1 MKFSIIVPVYFYD
14 KFVELMFL
22 SLEKQT
28 FKNFEI
34 VVVGNGISSEE
45 FIEIGKSIKDVFSN
59 SIINLKLI
67 HTNLKGA
74 NSSRQ
79 FGYENSVGEY
89 VFFLDSDDQLSDE
102 NVLDEINQLIL
113 TNEIDIISVNL
124 QHANLRN
131 NEVQLNKVVYDFLT
145 KNEILHIDS
154 HKDIILSNYGT
165 NICARF
171 IKRDLLSNILFLK
184 LPYCQDWNV
193 SSKLFLKARIF
204 YFYQKPCYLWVFRE
218 NSISKIESM
227 SLEKHLDSFNSI
239 IDILEFYKK
248 NDRND
253 DYRYFVNDRLVKFCF
268 QYVGR
273 SSYFDINEGFSRSKS
288 LFKKELKFKSSFFKN
303 KRIILMYLMI
313 RFSFLYKLYF
323 KFSAKLD

>member
-1 MKFSIIVPVYFYD
+1 
-14 KFVELMFL
+14 MFL

-45 FIEIGKSIKDVFSN
+45 FIKIGKSIKFIFSN
-59 SIINLKLI
+59 STINLKLI

-113 TNEIDIISVNL
+113 NNEVDIISVNL
-124 QHANLRN
+124 QHANLIN
-131 NEVQLNKVVYDFLT
+131 DEVQLNKVVYYFLVQ
-145 KNEILHIDS
+145 NEVLHIDT
-154 HKDIILSNYGT
+154 HKDIILSNFGT

-171 IKRDLLSNILFLK
+171 IKRQLLSNILFLK

-193 SSKLFLKARIF
+193 SSKLFMRASIF

-218 NSISKIESM
+218 NSISKIDSM

-239 IDILEFYKK
+239 VDILEFYKE
-248 NDRND
+248 NDCAD
-253 DYRYFVNDRLVKFCF
+253 DYRYFLNDRLVKFCF

-273 SSYFDINEGFSRSKS
+273 SSYFDINEGISRTK
-288 LFKKELKFKSSFFKN
+288 LLINKELKIESSFLKN
-303 KRIILMYLMI
+303 KKNILMYLMI
-313 RFSFLYKLYF
+313 RFGFLYKLYF
-323 KFSAKLD
+323 KFSKKLD